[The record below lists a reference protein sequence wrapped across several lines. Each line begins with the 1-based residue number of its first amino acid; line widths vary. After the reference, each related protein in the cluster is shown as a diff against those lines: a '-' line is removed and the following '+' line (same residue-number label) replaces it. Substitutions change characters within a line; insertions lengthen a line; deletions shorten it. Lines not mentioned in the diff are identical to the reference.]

1 MKTGRIH
8 TLGGVQY
15 GNNDKVQ
22 ASPLVGGDAPYTHPA
37 APSVGTVG
45 EALDLLLGGS
55 PRYVEVQDTPYLVM
69 RAGDYV
75 CLPGSDTLYIGNGMV
90 QGERVSIT
98 GLGDILWTIKCSSHM
113 KVGNQQGS
121 VISALD
127 GGSTIT
133 LLMTSQGWVSLH
145 LLGNIDILP
154 G

>member
-15 GNNDKVQ
+15 GNNDLVQ
-22 ASPLVGGDAPYTHPA
+22 ASPLVGGDAPYTHPT

-45 EALDLLLGGS
+45 DALDLLLGGS
-55 PRYVEVQDTPYLVM
+55 PRYVEVQDTPYLIM

-98 GLGDILWTIKCSSHM
+98 G
-113 KVGNQQGS
+113 VGE
-121 VISALD
+121 
-127 GGSTIT
+127 T
-133 LLMTSQGWVSLH
+133 
-145 LLGNIDILP
+145 
-154 G
+154 